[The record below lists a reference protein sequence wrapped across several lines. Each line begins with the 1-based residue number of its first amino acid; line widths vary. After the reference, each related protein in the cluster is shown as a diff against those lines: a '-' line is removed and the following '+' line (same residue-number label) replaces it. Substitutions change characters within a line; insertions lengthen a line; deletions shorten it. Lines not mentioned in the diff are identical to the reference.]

1 MCVLPALKDALRLYE
16 PSIAASKDL
25 IVSKG
30 RSIRGLVGFDRSG
43 SAVQVLAT
51 TCAWSGWR
59 YLTYDVALCIAV
71 FKIAD

>member
-1 MCVLPALKDALRLYE
+1 M
-16 PSIAASKDL
+16 
-25 IVSKG
+25 SKG

-51 TCAWSGWR
+51 ACASGEWR
-59 YLTYDVALCIAV
+59 HLTDDVTLRIAV